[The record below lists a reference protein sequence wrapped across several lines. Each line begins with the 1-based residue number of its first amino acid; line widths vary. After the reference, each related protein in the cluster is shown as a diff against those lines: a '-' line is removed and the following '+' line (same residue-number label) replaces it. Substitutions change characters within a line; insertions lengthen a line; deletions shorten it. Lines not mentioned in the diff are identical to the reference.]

1 MLKKIPRILCYIR
14 ELFKMLFFRP
24 IAFFCR
30 LLSPAYRNVWLVSER
45 GSDARDNGYWFYHY
59 LRTEHPELHSYFII
73 TSDSMDASKITAL
86 GGLVPTGSFRH
97 YLLYYCADYLVGT
110 HVQPCSADLLIYYH
124 LASKGIRARG
134 KQVFLQHG
142 VIKDDLVFLHHENL
156 SIDMFVCGA
165 QPEYEYV
172 RDTYGFA
179 PDVPRYVGLARF
191 DNLIRARQR
200 GNQKMILVMPTWR
213 GAQYPSGDAF
223 IQTAYYRAF
232 QSLLNSPR
240 LHQML
245 EANGFQLVF
254 YPHIEMQRYL
264 HTFHADSDRV
274 ILADKST
281 YDVQQLLMNCALLIT
296 DYSSVFFDVAYLEK
310 PELFYQF
317 DEEEFRSYHY
327 KKGYFDYRRDAF
339 GPVCTEEE
347 TLLNALESCFQNN
360 MQLSPEYKA
369 RVARFF
375 PLRDAQNCRR
385 TFDAILSL

>member
-1 MLKKIPRILCYIR
+1 
-14 ELFKMLFFRP
+14 
-24 IAFFCR
+24 
-30 LLSPAYRNVWLVSER
+30 
-45 GSDARDNGYWFYHY
+45 
-59 LRTEHPELHSYFII
+59 
-73 TSDSMDASKITAL
+73 MDAAKITAL
-86 GGLVPTGSFRH
+86 GGLVSTGSFRH

-134 KQVFLQHG
+134 KQIFLQHG
-142 VIKDDLVFLHHENL
+142 VIKDDLLFLHHENL

-165 QPEYEYV
+165 QPEYEYI

-179 PDVPRYVGLARF
+179 PEVPRYVGLARF

-213 GAQYPSGDAF
+213 GSHYPSGDAF
-223 IQTAYYRAF
+223 VQTAYYQAF
-232 QSLLNSPR
+232 QSLLNSLR

-245 EANGFQLVF
+245 EANDFQLVF
-254 YPHIEMQRYL
+254 YPHVEMQSYL
-264 HTFHADSDRV
+264 HTFHTDSDRV
-274 ILADKST
+274 ILADKAT
-281 YDVQQLLMNCALLIT
+281 YDVQQLLMDCALLIT

-310 PELFYQF
+310 PEIFYQF

-327 KKGYFDYRRDAF
+327 QKGYFDYRRDGF
-339 GPVCTEEE
+339 GPVCIDEK
-347 TLLNALESCFQNN
+347 TLLNVLESCFQNG

-375 PLRDAQNCRR
+375 PLRDAQNCQR
-385 TFDAILSL
+385 TFDAIKSL